1 MRYIRLLAI
10 DQAKTTGYAVFDN
23 SVLIEYGTIELGKK
37 TEVYEN
43 ILFNASQK
51 IGSLMDKVQPN
62 RIAIEDIQQ
71 QNQNVTTYKKLAM
84 LMGVLVCLF
93 QGLCVPYE
101 IVPPARWRS
110 YCQIKGKKRVEQKE
124 NTLLFVKERFGLEN
138 ITEDV
143 ADAISLG
150 YFAINNIDSIGV

>member
-1 MRYIRLLAI
+1 MAI

-23 SVLIEYGTIELGKK
+23 DKLVDYGTIELGKK
-37 TEVYEN
+37 SDIYEN
-43 ILFNASQK
+43 ILFNANQR
-51 IGSLMDKVQPN
+51 IGCLIGKVKAD

-93 QGLCVPYE
+93 QELNMPYE

-124 NTLLFVKERFGLEN
+124 NTLRFVKERFGLDS
-138 ITEDV
+138 ISEDV

-150 YFAINNIDSIGV
+150 YFAINNIDTGA